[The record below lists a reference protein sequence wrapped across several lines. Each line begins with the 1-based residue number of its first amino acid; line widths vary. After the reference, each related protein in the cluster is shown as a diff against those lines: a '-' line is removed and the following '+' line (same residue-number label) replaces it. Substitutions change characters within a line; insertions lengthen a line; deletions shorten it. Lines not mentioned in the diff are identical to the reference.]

1 MPSTTTGRLPGPTA
15 ALVVLAVLSVAF
27 AAPARAADAPDVA
40 AGHEL
45 FNKWCYGCHAAS
57 IKHGPDATLLGS
69 VLAGTYTLQ
78 QRYQGSKPA
87 ALEERTDLTP
97 ALIDAVVRHGRNL
110 MPRTRKTEISD
121 AELAEISAYLT
132 RARP

>member
-1 MPSTTTGRLPGPTA
+1 MPRIAAGRLLALTA
-15 ALVVLAVLSVAF
+15 VLAVLSLGLAQAV
-27 AAPARAADAPDVA
+27 RAADAPDVA
-40 AGHEL
+40 TGHQL
-45 FNKWCYGCHAAS
+45 FDKWCYGCHAAS

-69 VLAGTYTLQ
+69 VVAGTYTLQ
-78 QRYQGSKPA
+78 QIYRGSKPA

-97 ALIDAVVRHGRNL
+97 ALIESVVRHGRNL

>member
-1 MPSTTTGRLPGPTA
+1 MPRITVGRLLALTA
-15 ALVVLAVLSVAF
+15 VLAVLGLRF
-27 AAPARAADAPDVA
+27 APVARAAETSDVA

-57 IKHGPDATLLGS
+57 IKHAPDASLLGS
-69 VLAGTYTLQ
+69 VVAGTYTLQ
-78 QRYQGSKPA
+78 QRYHGTKPA

-97 ALIDAVVRHGRNL
+97 TLIKSVVRHGLNL

-121 AELAEISAYLT
+121 VELAEITAYLT

>member
-1 MPSTTTGRLPGPTA
+1 MPSFITGRLLAPAA
-15 ALVVLAVLSVAF
+15 ALVALAVLNLTFTASAQ
-27 AAPARAADAPDVA
+27 AADASDVA

-97 ALIDAVVRHGRNL
+97 AFIDAVVRHGRNL
-110 MPRTRKTEISD
+110 MPRSRKTEISD
-121 AELAEISAYLT
+121 AELAQISAYLT